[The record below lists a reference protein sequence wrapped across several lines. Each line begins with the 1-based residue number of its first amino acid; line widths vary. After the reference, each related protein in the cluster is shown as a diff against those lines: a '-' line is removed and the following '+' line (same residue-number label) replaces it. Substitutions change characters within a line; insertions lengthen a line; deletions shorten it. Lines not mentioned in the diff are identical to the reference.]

1 MQDHCSIPR
10 RTRRYAFAAGLLA
23 CVIPLGA
30 HAAGL
35 SAPGVG
41 DGRSSP
47 EHVAPSAVYWNPG
60 ALGMIERPRMTLGV
74 NIIVG
79 SIRYQRNYRGI
90 YQREDSFDFK
100 TPIPTEDIDPNK
112 SGWAPNSNH
121 MVLGPQPDGHIAVP
135 IGNTGLVIGGGLSAP
150 YVATVNYPANG
161 AQRFHIQD
169 ALIAAVELTA
179 SLAYRINEHIS
190 IGAGATAVI
199 GYAQINRITDFAG
212 KDLLG
217 DALEGPPVHQAN
229 DFGEDAPTAVRELDV
244 LARPTAL
251 QQMLAVGYTFNVGTM
266 LKFDP
271 VRIGLSYHHSTRL
284 NFRGKFRLDMNNDF
298 FTSDLAA
305 QGLQYK
311 PTVRGDASLSF
322 TLPNSIH
329 LGVGWDISPKISVAL
344 AASYTFWSRL
354 QSFDVVLR
362 SDDLAQPELGI
373 SRTAD
378 VTLPRRWK
386 DSIGVDG
393 FLDYRF
399 SERTAIFGHL
409 GFQQNAVPDA
419 TIDASSPDGDR
430 IIIGAGLFHDFPGR
444 FDVSIDATVQHTLP
458 REVTA
463 SDYDLGNG
471 KYGLTLLNL
480 GAHIGIKLG
489 KKDLMSPT
497 AQTAAHSHSMR
508 HTTLSA
514 APAFE
519 GERDAEY
526 NNTYPAE
533 TDDISIDVKDA
544 PPPTNPDS
552 YDEGFE

>member
-1 MQDHCSIPR
+1 M
-10 RTRRYAFAAGLLA
+10 
-23 CVIPLGA
+23 PLGA
-30 HAAGL
+30 NAAGL

-47 EHVAPSAVYWNPG
+47 EHIAPSSVYWNPS

-100 TPIPTEDIDPNK
+100 TPVPTEDIDPNK
-112 SGWAPNSNH
+112 SGWAPKSNH
-121 MVLGPQPDGHIAVP
+121 MVLGPQPDGHIAIP
-135 IGNTGLVIGGGLSAP
+135 IGDTGLVVGGGLSAP
-150 YVATVNYPANG
+150 YVATVNYPTHG

-190 IGAGATAVI
+190 VGAGASAVI

-217 DALEGPPVHQAN
+217 DALEGPPVNQAN

-251 QQMLAVGYTFNVGTM
+251 QEMLAVGYTFNVGTM

-298 FTSDLAA
+298 FTGDLAA

-329 LGVGWDISPKISVAL
+329 LGIGWDITPKLSVAL
-344 AASYTFWSRL
+344 ATSYTFWSRL

-386 DSIGVDG
+386 NSLGVDG
-393 FLDYRF
+393 FLDYKF
-399 SERTAIFGHL
+399 NEHTAIFGHL

-430 IIIGAGLFHDFPGR
+430 IIVGAGLFHDFPGR
-444 FDVSIDATVQHTLP
+444 FDIGIDATVQHTLP

-489 KKDLMSPT
+489 KKDLFEPT
-497 AQTAAHSHSMR
+497 AQTTIHDPNAR
-508 HTTLSA
+508 HA
-514 APAFE
+514 IDRNAPALE
-519 GERDAEY
+519 KNNDAGKQDRTTKDGVSSSTRTSTAYAASESAGD
-526 NNTYPAE
+526 PFPE
-533 TDDISIDVKDA
+533 FQDDDA
-544 PPPTNPDS
+544 DDFGDDGDFH
-552 YDEGFE
+552 DEGHIEFHD

>member
-1 MQDHCSIPR
+1 
-10 RTRRYAFAAGLLA
+10 
-23 CVIPLGA
+23 
-30 HAAGL
+30 
-35 SAPGVG
+35 
-41 DGRSSP
+41 
-47 EHVAPSAVYWNPG
+47 
-60 ALGMIERPRMTLGV
+60 MIERPRMTLGV
-74 NIIVG
+74 NIIAG
-79 SIRYQRNYRGI
+79 SIRYQRNYRGV
-90 YQREDSFDFK
+90 YQREDSFDFQ
-100 TPIPTEDIDPNK
+100 TPVPPEDIDPTK
-112 SGWAPNSNH
+112 SGWADNSNH
-121 MVLGPQPDGHIAVP
+121 FVLGPQPDGHLAIP
-135 IGNTGLVIGGGLSAP
+135 IGDTGLVVAGGLSAP
-150 YVATVNYPANG
+150 YVATVNYPVNG

-169 ALIAAVELTA
+169 ALIAAVEVTA

-190 IGAGATAVI
+190 IGAGASAVV

-217 DALEGPPVHQAN
+217 NALEGPPVHQPN

-271 VRIGLSYHHSTRL
+271 VRIGLAYHHSTKL

-298 FTSDLAA
+298 FTGDLAA
-305 QGLQYK
+305 QGLNYK

-322 TLPNSIH
+322 TLPNAIH
-329 LGVGWDISPKISVAL
+329 FGIGWDITPKLSVAF
-344 AASYTFWSRL
+344 AASYTMWSRL
-354 QSFDVVLR
+354 KSFDVVLR

-399 SERTAIFGHL
+399 SDRTAIFGHL

-419 TIDASSPDGDR
+419 TIDASSPDADR
-430 IIIGAGLFHDFPGR
+430 IIVGAGLFHDFPGR
-444 FDVSIDATVQHTLP
+444 FDVGIDATVHHTLP

-471 KYGLTLLNL
+471 KYGLTLVNL

-489 KKDLMSPT
+489 DKDLLEPT
-497 AQTAAHSHSMR
+497 ANTAAHTPDLRTNSVSSDAD
-508 HTTLSA
+508 TSA
-514 APAFE
+514 DSTDVDLDEAPQPSE
-519 GERDAEY
+519 QDV
-526 NNTYPAE
+526 TSPP
-533 TDDISIDVKDA
+533 DDTADPTPQDG
-544 PPPTNPDS
+544 PPEDDTEDTQPSELD
-552 YDEGFE
+552 DDLD